1 MAGVLDYVLKIRT
14 LIIHGSGTGLKL
26 TRPLSRPQVATQLS
40 TRTSHD
46 IEDHDSSEGW
56 PAANKYL
63 RKRNNAT
70 LLPSQFMRAPEIQ
83 GQSDYPLPVLSMK
96 TLSTTCREEYLN
108 SLVLQWINTSSLA
121 LSKWK
126 KIKSARMKIRF

>member
-1 MAGVLDYVLKIRT
+1 MRAF
-14 LIIHGSGTGLKL
+14 
-26 TRPLSRPQVATQLS
+26 SRPQVATQLS
-40 TRTSHD
+40 TRTSND

-96 TLSTTCREEYLN
+96 TLSTTCQEEYLK
-108 SLVLQWINTSSLA
+108 SLVLQWINTCSFA
-121 LSKWK
+121 LPRWK
-126 KIKSARMKIRF
+126 NMKSAIMKIRF